1 MLQDVSYSF
10 TQDDIA
16 EVKAAVE
23 AAEAKELKVNYLH
36 RLFACA
42 VSSGLSNAGMQPYGL
57 YPGLVAWG
65 KYSTK

>member
-23 AAEAKELKVNYLH
+23 AAEAKELKVSYLY

-42 VSSGLSNAGMQPYGL
+42 VSSGLSNAGMQPCGL

-65 KYSTK
+65 KYSTR